1 MSQTNQTSS
10 GKTAPS
16 ASSLAGPRLGP
27 SWRSTNQGGRGFQ
40 PPSAASTTT
49 QEVSSGTTSE
59 SNRNSFSILDTD
71 DEARSFSTI
80 AKTNEATAAVSVAVA
95 AAAVASTS
103 SPRRNFSSR
112 SEGLRSAGIGGGAF
126 GNRSSSSSSKGTAAA
141 AASGGG
147 RSLADLASR
156 LPSSSGTT
164 GGRTGS
170 VNRRSGSGDD
180 THGLGRVSSTKEYV
194 EDKNVVRYTREK
206 LLSMRPRTDPSAARP
221 EGLKVLDGTPLLS
234 AEPLDPG
241 MCLDM
246 QMIYTCV
253 CVHQVFLY

>member
-80 AKTNEATAAVSVAVA
+80 AKTNEATAAVSVAA
-95 AAAVASTS
+95 AAAASTS

-126 GNRSSSSSSKGTAAA
+126 GNRSSSSKGTAAA
-141 AASGGG
+141 AASGG

-241 MCLDM
+241 MCYYM